1 MAKVDTQNILGALQ
15 QGSQEMTSRAKA
27 PRPAKASVARIG
39 RPVKTADKV
48 QMTCR
53 ISRELQRRIDQEIA
67 RVRAEGSKARS
78 EATPGPVVED
88 LLGRPLGRRSSTGP
102 AHKSERPAE
111 AGRRRSRSLHLP
123 SAVHER

>member
-27 PRPAKASVARIG
+27 PRPAKTSVRKIG
-39 RPVKTADKV
+39 RPAKVAEKV

-78 EATPGPVVED
+78 EATLGPVVEE
-88 LLGRPLGRRSSTGP
+88 LLWRALGRRP
-102 AHKSERPAE
+102 
-111 AGRRRSRSLHLP
+111 
-123 SAVHER
+123 